1 MDFKTFLNE
10 TEYTASN
17 ESMLCEKVESETR
30 DLLNP
35 YTKRLCDY
43 LAHHCRIDPQ
53 AATTKFTKFSDAVVD
68 EMLNSPQIF
77 KLFKRYALVN
87 DYADPDDKSIKNKD
101 GVLFIACANNGDNC
115 KGLVVFKISKE
126 RYINILYDI
135 GFDRFY
141 GGEQKFNTVIN
152 ALSNKGNVSIFAIT
166 TSQQDTAKLN
176 KLLKDRKNLKNDP
189 ADFTKATV
197 SKFDRR
203 LDLDDFKGAKAVEK
217 LASKLPDHVDAL
229 INNFGDDPATADYK
243 GVLKNV
249 RYISKILNKFTG
261 LKRERSYRG
270 LIDDVETMLQYSD
283 DLKGNPLLY
292 TDDNVNESVP
302 NDVRKLFSLDDGK
315 YDGIYRSLHRC
326 GISAEHADY
335 TILED
340 ETKKFNT
347 ATAKGNFNWYRR
359 EGEGGEPVRITMIKK
374 WLKKYDALI
383 LINPR
388 QHAVITS
395 NDSRRGFNIEGSDLL
410 QDRVFAIV
418 GVDGGSLKDVYAA
431 KNIKRMRRRGKAYDI
446 VVELLIALKDQ
457 LKSID
462 YKKEI
467 FYNKHTGIDNALE
480 ICRNIIDT
488 CKDVVEINR

>member
-10 TEYTASN
+10 TEYTTEN
-17 ESMLCEKVESETR
+17 KRNMLCEKVESETR

-35 YTKRLCDY
+35 YTKKVCDY
-43 LAHHCRIDPQ
+43 LVRLNIDPQ
-53 AATTKFTKFSDAVVD
+53 AATTKFTKFSDEVVD
-68 EMLNSPQIF
+68 GMLNSPQIF
-77 KLFKRYALVN
+77 RLFKRYALVN
-87 DYADPDDKSIKNKD
+87 KYADRDDKSIKNKD

-115 KGLVVFKISKE
+115 TCLVVFDISKE
-126 RYINILYDI
+126 RYIKIRYEI
-135 GFDRFY
+135 GIDRFY
-141 GGEQKFNTVIN
+141 ASEEKFNTVIN
-152 ALSNKGNVSIFAIT
+152 ALSNRGNVSIFAIT
-166 TSQQDTAKLN
+166 TSQQDTAKLK
-176 KLLKDRKNLKNDP
+176 KLLTDRFNLKNDP
-189 ADFTKATV
+189 ADDFTKTKV
-197 SKFDRR
+197 NKFDER
-203 LDLDDFKGAKAVEK
+203 DLNDFKGAKAVEK
-217 LASKLPDHVDAL
+217 LTSKLPAHVDAL
-229 INNFGDDPATADYK
+229 IDNFGDDPATADYK
-243 GVLKNV
+243 SVLKNV

-270 LIDDVETMLQYSD
+270 LIDDVNSMLRYSD

-302 NDVRKLFSLDDGK
+302 NDVRKLFSLDDSK
-315 YDGIYRSLHRC
+315 YDGIYNSLRRC

-335 TILED
+335 TILEN

-347 ATAKGNFNWYRR
+347 TTTKGDFEWYWR
-359 EGEGGEPVRITMIKK
+359 ERGGDEPVRITMIKK

-388 QHAVITS
+388 NHAVITS
-395 NDSRRGFNIEGSDLL
+395 NDSRRGFNIEGRDIL
-410 QDRVFAIV
+410 QERVFSIV
-418 GVDGGSLKDVYAA
+418 GVNGGSLKDVYAA
-431 KNIKRMRRRGKAYDI
+431 KNAKRMGRRGKAYDI

-467 FYNKHTGIDNALE
+467 FYNKHTGIDNAIE
-480 ICRNIIDT
+480 ICKDIMET